1 MKLLSV
7 TILGMGYVGLPLAI
21 NSSKAGYK
29 TFGVDIDEH
38 KLELLKKG
46 KSIIEDIDDKDIDD
60 FLIKNNSFSNKID
73 GKGSDVYVICVPTP
87 LMKSGKPDLSYVKN
101 ACTMIKQNLKINRKA
116 LIILESTTYPG
127 TTEEIVKPILESG
140 GFKLNKNF
148 FLGFSPERI
157 DPGQREFSFEN
168 IPKVVSGINPESL
181 ELVKKF
187 YSKIFSN
194 LIQANGVKEAEM
206 SKLLENTFRHVN
218 IALVNEMV
226 QFCKSLKIDFWEV
239 IRLADSKPYGFMK
252 FVPSA
257 GVGGHCIPI
266 DPNYLS
272 YDVKKRLG
280 KSFKFVELAEEI
292 NKEMPKY
299 VVTRAS
305 NILKESGVKL
315 HVAKILILGVSYKR
329 NIADTRESPG
339 IKIIKD
345 LISSVRSLSYC
356 DPLVNVVKVHKKVL
370 KSVALPN
377 IYDENPDLVLIIQN
391 HDQYNEIDFSKFRKV
406 FDTTGDYSGA
416 NIERM

>member
-1 MKLLSV
+1 
-7 TILGMGYVGLPLAI
+7 
-21 NSSKAGYK
+21 
-29 TFGVDIDEH
+29 
-38 KLELLKKG
+38 
-46 KSIIEDIDDKDIDD
+46 
-60 FLIKNNSFSNKID
+60 
-73 GKGSDVYVICVPTP
+73 
-87 LMKSGKPDLSYVKN
+87 
-101 ACTMIKQNLKINRKA
+101 MIKQNLKINRKA

>member
-60 FLIKNNSFSNKID
+60 FLIKNNSFSNEID

-140 GFKLNKNF
+140 GFKLNKNV

-194 LIQANGVKEAEM
+194 LIQANGVKEAAR
-206 SKLLENTFRHVN
+206 K
-218 IALVNEMV
+218 A
-226 QFCKSLKIDFWEV
+226 
-239 IRLADSKPYGFMK
+239 
-252 FVPSA
+252 
-257 GVGGHCIPI
+257 
-266 DPNYLS
+266 
-272 YDVKKRLG
+272 
-280 KSFKFVELAEEI
+280 
-292 NKEMPKY
+292 
-299 VVTRAS
+299 
-305 NILKESGVKL
+305 
-315 HVAKILILGVSYKR
+315 ILIYGEQIL
-329 NIADTRESPG
+329 E
-339 IKIIKD
+339 KISKTHFKTT
-345 LISSVRSLSYC
+345 SEVLS
-356 DPLVNVVKVHKKVL
+356 
-370 KSVALPN
+370 
-377 IYDENPDLVLIIQN
+377 
-391 HDQYNEIDFSKFRKV
+391 
-406 FDTTGDYSGA
+406 
-416 NIERM
+416 

>member
-1 MKLLSV
+1 MKLQSV
-7 TILGMGYVGLPLAI
+7 SILGMGYVGLPLAI

-29 TFGVDIDEH
+29 TFGVDIDEN
-38 KLELLKKG
+38 KLELLGKG
-46 KSIIEDIDDKDIDD
+46 KSSIEDIEDIDIYE
-60 FLIKNNSFSNKID
+60 FLNKENNFSNKLD
-73 GKGSDVYVICVPTP
+73 EKGSDVYVVCVPTP
-87 LMKSGKPDLSYVKN
+87 LLKSGKPDLSYVEN

-140 GFKLNKNF
+140 GFRENKNF

-157 DPGQREFSFEN
+157 NPGQKEFSFKD

-181 ELVKKF
+181 KWVTEF

-194 LIQANGVKEAEM
+194 LVQANGVKEAEM

-226 QFCKSLKIDFWEV
+226 QFCKSLNIDFWEV

-292 NKEMPKY
+292 NREMPKY
-299 VVTRAS
+299 VISRAS
-305 NILKESGVKL
+305 KILRESNVKL
-315 HVAKILILGVSYKR
+315 NDAKILILGISYKK

-339 IKIIKD
+339 VKIVED
-345 LISSVRSLSYC
+345 LINSVRSLSYC
-356 DPLVNVVKVHKKVL
+356 DPLVSTLTVHNNVL
-370 KSVALPN
+370 KSVEMSK
-377 IYDENPDLVLIIQN
+377 IYEESPDLVIVIQN
-391 HDQYNEIDFSKFRKV
+391 HDKYSEIDFSKFRKV
-406 FDTTGDYSGA
+406 FDTTGDYSGK